1 MRFFSYDSKFSQVLL
16 HLSMA
21 CWLNILWFVCSIP
34 IITIGA
40 STTALYACTLK
51 IADGIDGEITK
62 RFFSSFRQNFAQ
74 ATRVWLILLAAGL
87 LIGADTY
94 IAVHLRSSSTGV
106 PAVFWTLNLALLFVI
121 GIVYVI
127 ILLYIFP
134 LISKFSNTDFNM
146 FKNSLLIGTRYL
158 FCTIMLFAVHF
169 AMFFLVVAVFTPLII
184 FGEGLCALL
193 CSYLMINV
201 MRIVAYHADE
211 EQA

>member
-21 CWLNILWFVCSIP
+21 CWLNVLWFVCSLP
-34 IITIGA
+34 IVTIGA
-40 STTALYACTLK
+40 STTALYDCTLK
-51 IADGIDGEITK
+51 IADGIDGELTK
-62 RFFSSFRQNFAQ
+62 RFFSSFKQNFAQ

-87 LIGADTY
+87 IIGADTY
-94 IAVHLRSSSTGV
+94 IAMHLRSSSTGI
-106 PAVFWTLNLALLFVI
+106 PAIFWTLNLALLFVV

-146 FKNSLLIGTRYL
+146 FKNSLLIGIRYL

-169 AMFFLVVAVFTPLII
+169 AMFFLIVAVFTPLII

-193 CSYLMINV
+193 CSHLMINV
-201 MRIVAYHADE
+201 LRLVAYHADE

>member
-21 CWLNILWFVCSIP
+21 CWLNILWLVCSLP

-40 STTALYACTLK
+40 STTALYDCTLK
-51 IADGIDGEITK
+51 IADGIDGELTK
-62 RFFSSFRQNFAQ
+62 RFFSSFKQNFAQ

-87 LIGADTY
+87 IIGADTY

-106 PAVFWTLNLALLFVI
+106 PAVFWTLNLALLFVV
-121 GIVYVI
+121 GIIYVI

-146 FKNSLLIGTRYL
+146 FKNSLLIGIRYL

-169 AMFFLVVAVFTPLII
+169 AMFFLIVAVFTPLII

-193 CSYLMINV
+193 CSHLMINV
-201 MRIVAYHADE
+201 LRLVAYRADE